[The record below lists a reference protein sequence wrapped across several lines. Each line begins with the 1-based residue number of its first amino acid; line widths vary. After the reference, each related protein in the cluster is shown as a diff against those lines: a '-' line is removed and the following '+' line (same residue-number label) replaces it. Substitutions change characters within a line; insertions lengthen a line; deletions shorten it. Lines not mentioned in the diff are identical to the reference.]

1 VREGV
6 RACAGHSA
14 VLCYAVGNEIP
25 SPVVRW
31 SGRRATERF
40 LERLY
45 RACKAEDPDAL
56 VTYVNYPSTEYVALP
71 FVDFVCFNVY
81 LERPDRLE
89 AYLARL
95 QNLAGD
101 RPLVLA
107 ELGLDSRRNGEARQ
121 AEVLDWQLRSALGGG
136 CAGVFVFSWTDEWHR
151 GGHDVDD
158 WDFGLVDRER
168 RPKPALAAV
177 AAAFADGPF
186 VPDATW
192 PRMSV
197 VVCTYNGSR
206 TIDDCLDGLAR
217 QTYADHEVIVVDDG
231 STDHTAA
238 LVEAWL
244 PRMPRLPPR
253 AHPQRRALERP
264 QRRDARGRGGGALLH
279 RRRRAARP
287 GLAPLHGRGVP
298 PHHARG
304 DGRPERPPAR
314 RRARRRGGG
323 ERPRRSDPR
332 ARGRHARRAR
342 PGCNFSVRRSALAA
356 IGGFDATFRVA
367 GDDVDVCWRLQE
379 AGGTIGFCPAAF
391 VWHHRRNSVR
401 TYWRQQKGYGKAEA
415 LLEAKWPE
423 KYNAAGHVTW
433 GGRLYGLRLHEA
445 LLRRHG
451 RIYHGVW
458 GSAPFQSLY
467 GPSPN
472 GAWSIATM
480 PEWNVI
486 TAALAALALLALEWP
501 AFAWAVPLLALS
513 AGAQLTQA
521 WLAAGEAT
529 YPSGGRGWDRPRL
542 ALLTA
547 LLHLAQ
553 PVARLT
559 GRVRYG
565 LSPWRWCRW
574 AGFASPL
581 PTTTLVWA
589 EQWAAPESRLAT
601 IVEALAAVPA
611 VVGHGGPTDSWDLGV
626 RGGMVGGTRLLLLT
640 EEHGAGRQ
648 LVRVRARPR
657 VRPAVVALTA
667 AAARSPAARSST
679 GRGRRRPRSGWR
691 VCCSCCAPP
700 TSAASRRR
708 WSGARS
714 ARRRRRGTRSWS
726 ARG

>member
-1 VREGV
+1 
-6 RACAGHSA
+6 
-14 VLCYAVGNEIP
+14 
-25 SPVVRW
+25 
-31 SGRRATERF
+31 
-40 LERLY
+40 
-45 RACKAEDPDAL
+45 
-56 VTYVNYPSTEYVALP
+56 
-71 FVDFVCFNVY
+71 
-81 LERPDRLE
+81 
-89 AYLARL
+89 
-95 QNLAGD
+95 
-101 RPLVLA
+101 
-107 ELGLDSRRNGEARQ
+107 
-121 AEVLDWQLRSALGGG
+121 
-136 CAGVFVFSWTDEWHR
+136 VFVFSWTDEWHR

-186 VPDATW
+186 GPDATW

-197 VVCTYNGSR
+197 IVCTYNGSR
-206 TIDDCLDGLAR
+206 TIEDCLDGLAR

-244 PRMPRLPPR
+244 PRMPRLRLVRIPNGGLSNAR
-253 AHPQRRALERP
+253 NVGMREAAGEVLCYTDD
-264 QRRDARGRGGGALLH
+264 DARPDPDWLLYMAAAFRHTTHVAMGG
-279 RRRRAARP
+279 P
-287 GLAPLHGRGVP
+287 NVP
-298 PHHARG
+298 PPG
-304 DGRPERPPAR
+304 DGPVAEAVANAP
-314 RRARRRGGG
+314 GGPIHVLVDDTLA
-323 ERPRRSDPR
+323 E
-332 ARGRHARRAR
+332 HV

-451 RIYHGVW
+451 RVYHGVW

-467 GPSPN
+467 GPSAN
-472 GAWSIATM
+472 GAWAIVTM
-480 PEWNVI
+480 PEWYLL
-486 TAALAALALLALEWP
+486 TAVLAVVALLGAEWRALL
-501 AFAWAVPLLALS
+501 WATPVLAVSL
-513 AGAQLTQA
+513 GVQGLQA

-667 AAARSPAARSST
+667 AAAAVAGGAVLDRAWATAAAFGVATPRARRALRVRVREGHGGGAAR
-679 GRGRRRPRSGWR
+679 GARGVRDVGRRRGGRGEGRARAGGARPGRAPRGR
-691 VCCSCCAPP
+691 APP
-700 TSAASRRR
+700 
-708 WSGARS
+708 ARGGGR
-714 ARRRRRGTRSWS
+714 RRRRRGRRRHAAPRRGGRAGAGV
-726 ARG
+726 ARGPGRRRARGGVGRARDPRRGDAGAADAPRARRAGRRRVRRARAGGPRPGRPAARCRAFRP